1 MQRSRT
7 QVLLNHLPGSVF
19 RHENG
24 TIGQVVSVRSQTI
37 ELSEE
42 LVLQVLGDELD
53 KWESKSGFP
62 EPPTAH
68 RDSYAV
74 VEPID
79 ELMFDVWPLTL
90 RCRSRACQRL
100 EIFNRLDE
108 FLADGKSGR
117 CKRCKSEMEQL
128 DFLMVHKCGNLAQ
141 LNIPSCKTHGWK
153 FMVFEDTGSF
163 DSAEVRCMAPGCN
176 GKPIRGM
183 LGFRGC
189 GCGDP
194 HDKQMRSLTV
204 RAPNRFMTQRFAL
217 VSMERGPMDRLRT
230 QQGADRIVV
239 GSYLGF
245 FPDVINALDEVRRGG
260 AGLVDAEK
268 WQQMEEVLRAGGI
281 DEETIAAQRKVS
293 LGEEQGRFA
302 ELEKLLPDAVI
313 ATIGGRQKTA
323 ERALLFGRPKNRHT
337 MRLTDFQKR
346 AHDLGLAAS
355 EKRLER
361 AEDSLREHGFSDMIV
376 VDNFPIALV
385 AYGFTRQSG
394 DPSEATVRAFPPA
407 RKGSAKK
414 PLYAVQS
421 NTEAVFLA
429 LDPLR
434 VRGWLLA
441 NELVDEDSAT
451 LATGGDIKAFLL
463 QEAAAESAAFRA
475 VDLLCHTISH
485 ALIRNLGERAGF
497 GQDTMAEYLIP
508 EMLTI
513 GLYANVH
520 QEFTLGALVSL
531 VEHNLR
537 SWLEAS
543 REGAQMCAWDPLCY
557 DHDGACASCLQLA
570 FGCERKARN
579 EHLDRA
585 VLYGTS
591 SSERDHFFKQGYW
604 E

>member
-7 QVLLNHLPGSVF
+7 QVLLHHLPGSVF

-24 TIGQVVSVRSQTI
+24 TIGQVARVRTQSI

-53 KWESKSGFP
+53 KWQSKSGFP
-62 EPPTAH
+62 EPPTSH
-68 RDSYAV
+68 RDSYEV

-79 ELMFDVWPLTL
+79 ELLFDVWPLTL
-90 RCRSRACQRL
+90 RCSDRACQRI
-100 EIFNRLDE
+100 EIYNRAED
-108 FLADGKSGR
+108 FLAAANSGR
-117 CKRCKSEMEQL
+117 CKRCKNKMEQI

-141 LNIPSCKTHGWK
+141 LNIPSCKTHGWT
-153 FMVFEDTGSF
+153 FMTLEDTGTF
-163 DSAEVRCMAPGCN
+163 DSAELRCLAPGCS
-176 GKPIRGM
+176 GKPLRGM

-194 HDKQMRSLTV
+194 HDKQMRSLTL

-260 AGLVDAEK
+260 AGVVSSEK
-268 WQQMEEVLRAGGI
+268 WQQMEELLRAGGI
-281 DEETIAAQRKVS
+281 DEETLALQRKVS
-293 LGEEQGRFA
+293 LGEEQGHLT
-302 ELEKLLPDAVI
+302 EIEKLIPEAVI
-313 ATIGGRQKTA
+313 TAIGGRQKTA

-337 MRLTDFQKR
+337 MRLADFQKR
-346 AHDLGLAAS
+346 ARDLGLAAS
-355 EKRLER
+355 EMRLER
-361 AEDSLREHGFSDMIV
+361 AEDALHDHGFSDLIV

-394 DPSEATVRAFPPA
+394 DPNEATVRAFQPT

-414 PLYAVQS
+414 PLYAAAS
-421 NTEAVFLA
+421 NTEAVFLE
-429 LDPLR
+429 LDPIR
-434 VRGWLLA
+434 IRDWLLA
-441 NELVDEDSAT
+441 NELVEET
-451 LATGGDIKAFLL
+451 GELATAAEIRSFLL
-463 QEAAAESAAFRA
+463 QEAAAESDVFRA
-475 VDLLCHTISH
+475 VDLLCHTVSH

-543 REGAQMCAWDPLCY
+543 REGAQTCAWDPLCY
-557 DHDGACASCLQLA
+557 DHEGACASCLQLA

-591 SSERDHFFKQGYW
+591 GSERDHFFKQGIW